1 MNSFD
6 LAQIELARTELA
18 RMKRRG
24 KLLGRFMLVG
34 NIICGAAL
42 LLTGTFAP
50 HLIPLA
56 RLVFDLSG
64 IGCLTIAWALR

>member
-42 LLTGTFAP
+42 L
-50 HLIPLA
+50 A